1 MAQVTC
7 RRLTSWWQMPQWLI
21 WLFLWLATVA
31 LLAIISCLLGAIETS
46 SIFML
51 LCFLGGWYFHWV
63 LILSSLNLRLMI
75 FFSCFPKCLY
85 TTFENDLNSLF
96 FPRLLL
102 DTEGWWEGDWFDRG
116 TMGRPDLKV
125 EFSLSNLQQPVQKA
139 QLYTFWQLA
148 SDGQDLIS
156 VGAVA
161 PIFTLTSNQGP
172 DWEGKPCPP
181 AQPVGPSHCWQ
192 WPQLLCAHCESLYS
206 FTCLSCW
213 PDSRDGDCI

>member
-1 MAQVTC
+1 MSSYGSSDLPQVDELVADAPVTD
-7 RRLTSWWQMPQWLI
+7 
-21 WLFLWLATVA
+21 LAVSMISHSG
-31 LLAIISCLLGAIETS
+31 LAGHYQLPAGGYWDFIHLYAPVFPWGMVFSLS
-46 SIFML
+46 FNFIFSEL
-51 LCFLGGWYFHWV
+51 EA
-63 LILSSLNLRLMI
+63 ND

-161 PIFTLTSNQGP
+161 PVFTLTSNQGP

-192 WPQLLCAHCESLYS
+192 WPQLLRAHWIPLLLY
-206 FTCLSCW
+206 L
-213 PDSRDGDCI
+213 P